1 MKIRNQMVETDEVGG
16 GVGEVIFLAHLLW
29 YAFKIKLQVN
39 SHMMLETFGLRFW
52 QVLKIC

>member
-1 MKIRNQMVETDEVGG
+1 MKWG

-39 SHMMLETFGLRFW
+39 SHMMLETFGLRF
-52 QVLKIC
+52 